1 MKLEKFKFNKEPERL
16 ETEEDTES
24 VEEQDIDFGVLD
36 KDKIQENKQK
46 LRDLVR
52 LHIAGKIMKKRDN
65 GEVAN

>member
-1 MKLEKFKFNKEPERL
+1 MKLEKFKFNKEPEK
-16 ETEEDTES
+16 EEMEEGAES

-46 LRDLVR
+46 LRDLVG
-52 LHIAGKIMKKRDN
+52 LHIAGKIMRKRDN

>member
-52 LHIAGKIMKKRDN
+52 LHIAGKIMRKRDN

>member
-1 MKLEKFKFNKEPERL
+1 MKLEKFKFNKEPEK
-16 ETEEDTES
+16 EEMEEGTES

-36 KDKIQENKQK
+36 KDTIQENKQK

-52 LHIAGKIMKKRDN
+52 LHIAGKIMRKRDN

>member
-16 ETEEDTES
+16 ETKEDTES

-36 KDKIQENKQK
+36 KDKIKENKQK

-52 LHIAGKIMKKRDN
+52 LHIAGKIMRKRDN

>member
-24 VEEQDIDFGVLD
+24 VEEQDIDFGVMD
-36 KDKIQENKQK
+36 KEKIEENKQK

-52 LHIAGKIMKKRDN
+52 LHIAGKIMKNKTKNQSD
-65 GEVAN
+65 

>member
-46 LRDLVR
+46 LRDLVG
-52 LHIAGKIMKKRDN
+52 LHIAGKIMRKRDN

>member
-1 MKLEKFKFNKEPERL
+1 MKLEKFKFNKEPEK
-16 ETEEDTES
+16 EEVEGGTES

-46 LRDLVR
+46 LRDLVG
-52 LHIAGKIMKKRDN
+52 LHIAGKIMRKRDN

>member
-16 ETEEDTES
+16 ETKENTES

-36 KDKIQENKQK
+36 KDKIKENKQK

-52 LHIAGKIMKKRDN
+52 LHIAGKIMKKRDD
-65 GEVAN
+65 GEIAN